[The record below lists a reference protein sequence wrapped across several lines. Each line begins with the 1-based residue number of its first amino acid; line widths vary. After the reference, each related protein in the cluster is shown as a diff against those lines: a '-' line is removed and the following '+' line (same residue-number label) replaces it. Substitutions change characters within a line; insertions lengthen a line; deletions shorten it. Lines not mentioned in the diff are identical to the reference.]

1 MSRYTTDIAGYYR
14 KHATV
19 SELTEQRNITIT
31 LYDLIRRIVDIVV
44 SMVGLVLSLPL
55 MFIAGVLIK
64 LDTPG
69 PVFYV
74 QERVGRHG
82 KVFNMYKLRSM
93 VVDAEKQGAKWADK
107 DDPRVT
113 RIGRIIRKSRID
125 ELPQLLNVLK
135 GDMALIGPR
144 PERPEFILEFNEDIP
159 GFINRLQVRPGLTG
173 WAQVNGGYDITPEEK
188 LKLDMYYIQNRSIK
202 LDLIIVFKTIR
213 VIISGSGAR

>member
-1 MSRYTTDIAGYYR
+1 
-14 KHATV
+14 
-19 SELTEQRNITIT
+19 
-31 LYDLIRRIVDIVV
+31 
-44 SMVGLVLSLPL
+44 

-213 VIISGSGAR
+213 VIITGSGAR

>member
-55 MFIAGVLIK
+55 MFIVGVLIK

-213 VIISGSGAR
+213 VIITGSGAR

>member
-159 GFINRLQVRPGLTG
+159 GFINRLR
-173 WAQVNGGYDITPEEK
+173 
-188 LKLDMYYIQNRSIK
+188 
-202 LDLIIVFKTIR
+202 
-213 VIISGSGAR
+213 

>member
-213 VIISGSGAR
+213 VIITGSGAR

>member
-1 MSRYTTDIAGYYR
+1 VSRYTTDIAGYYR

-213 VIISGSGAR
+213 VIITGSGAR